1 MPRTKWYRPIEVKPV
16 TGLRDF
22 LAFCSLPRNL
32 YSGQLGFCP
41 PLDAER
47 WTLYS
52 HKLNPFY
59 QRVWSQRYL
68 ARQDRRLVGRIEAL
82 VFKEETPVDAA
93 AGQFGSL
100 DAIDDAK
107 TVSAL
112 LATAERFVSSFGH
125 ELIQGPFSP
134 SINTEV
140 GLLVEGFAAKPVVY
154 SPWHPPWL
162 ARHIETFGY
171 AKIRDLF
178 SYRYDFARDLNE
190 SGLRTRHELRNRI
203 SFRPIV
209 LSRDADVDLITTLFN
224 AGWSQSWGFVPLR
237 HREFSSLS
245 KLLKPVMTEEFAFFI
260 MLDGKPIGFAIVIPN
275 LLDLVNDLGGKILPF
290 GAIRLVSRIIK
301 ARFHSARLDL
311 LGLEPSFHGTAIGG
325 AIIIE
330 VIAELIRRATNAGI
344 SHVELGWV
352 LEENEAMHRI
362 VEWSGGLPD
371 KVHRI
376 YQKHLKHAQVP

>member
-1 MPRTKWYRPIEVKPV
+1 MNYGTAFRFDQ
-16 TGLRDF
+16 LF
-22 LAFCSLPRNL
+22 LAAMLTWTSL
-32 YSGQLGFCP
+32 Q
-41 PLDAER
+41 
-47 WTLYS
+47 
-52 HKLNPFY
+52 
-59 QRVWSQRYL
+59 
-68 ARQDRRLVGRIEAL
+68 
-82 VFKEETPVDAA
+82 
-93 AGQFGSL
+93 
-100 DAIDDAK
+100 
-107 TVSAL
+107 
-112 LATAERFVSSFGH
+112 
-125 ELIQGPFSP
+125 PFSM
-134 SINTEV
+134 
-140 GLLVEGFAAKPVVY
+140 
-154 SPWHPPWL
+154 
-162 ARHIETFGY
+162 R
-171 AKIRDLF
+171 
-178 SYRYDFARDLNE
+178 
-190 SGLRTRHELRNRI
+190 
-203 SFRPIV
+203 
-209 LSRDADVDLITTLFN
+209 
-224 AGWSQSWGFVPLR
+224 AGVQSWGFVPLR

-325 AIIIE
+325 AIIVE
-330 VIAELIRRATNAGI
+330 VIAELIRRATKAGI